1 MFREKETV
9 SRSWCY
15 QKVKENKSWSTAL
28 DLSRCRA
35 LVWHFGFSKERPRDR
50 SENINE
56 DINQRESFSRIK
68 GEIA

>member
-1 MFREKETV
+1 MRRKQSAEAGAV
-9 SRSWCY
+9 RRSRRT
-15 QKVKENKSWSTAL
+15 KVGQQPL

-35 LVWHFGFSKERPRDR
+35 LVWHFGFSKEKPRDR